1 MIYKYNF
8 SISGDDFYPEQI
20 FNSIQGDFE
29 INSYFNPKTLIVN
42 AKSGEYGYGN
52 LAFWHPKK
60 FATED
65 DILEYEK
72 DFVEFIEKNY
82 SLFIDNGVN
91 EFEMFIEIY
100 FDGGQCNFELFNKDF
115 FKKVAKIGVSIPVS
129 IYVLST
135 DDIQKWENEIRL
147 NWNDCK

>member
-1 MIYKYNF
+1 MIYKYSF
-8 SISGDDFYPEQI
+8 SITGDNFYPERVI
-20 FNSIQGDFE
+20 KNIKVFE
-29 INSYFNPKTLIVN
+29 IGSFFSPTDKRVWVKIE
-42 AKSGEYGYGN
+42 EYGYGN
-52 LAFWHPKK
+52 LSFWHPKK

-65 DILEYEK
+65 EILIYEK
-72 DFVEFIEKNY
+72 DFIEFIEKNY
-82 SLFIDNGVN
+82 HLFIDNGVN

-129 IYVLST
+129 IYVLSA

-147 NWNDCK
+147 NWKM